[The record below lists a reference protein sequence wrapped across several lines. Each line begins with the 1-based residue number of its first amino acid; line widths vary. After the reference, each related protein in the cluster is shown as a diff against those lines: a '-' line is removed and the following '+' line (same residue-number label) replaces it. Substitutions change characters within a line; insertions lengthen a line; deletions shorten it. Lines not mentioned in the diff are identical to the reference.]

1 MAEHLPAGP
10 VELGAQMDYSEH
22 EKTYRMFTALTKYC
36 TLACVAILVA
46 MAFGFFAGGAVS
58 GLIVFILTFVVGAY
72 LLR

>member
-1 MAEHLPAGP
+1 
-10 VELGAQMDYSEH
+10 MDYSEH